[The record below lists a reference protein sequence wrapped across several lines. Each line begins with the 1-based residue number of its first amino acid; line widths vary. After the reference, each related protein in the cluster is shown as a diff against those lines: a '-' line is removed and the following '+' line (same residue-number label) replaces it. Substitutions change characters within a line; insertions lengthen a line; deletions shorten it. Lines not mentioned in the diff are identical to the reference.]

1 MQTRLPKPQGARP
14 AAPTSSGESSDDR
27 PRRSDARRNQ
37 ERVLVAAEELF
48 ATQGVDVPVDQI
60 AARAGVGVGTLYRH
74 FPGGKASLLEA
85 VILQRLS
92 AFLDRARELSSSL
105 DPRTALFTIIREL
118 ALLVVQ
124 KKDLTEELARAGVV
138 PDELAGPVRHELESV
153 MRELWERAQRQH
165 MVRCDIDFRDATS
178 LITATCLAADRQG
191 HMAVDRLVGV
201 MCDGFMEWAAT
212 GREQRGRQP

>member
-1 MQTRLPKPQGARP
+1 MQTHFPQTHMTGPETVPHAD
-14 AAPTSSGESSDDR
+14 GCDDDR

-48 ATQGVDVPVDQI
+48 ATRGVDVPVDEI

-74 FPGGKASLLEA
+74 FPGGKASLVEA

-92 AFLDRARELSSSL
+92 AFLDRARELSSSQ

-118 ALLVVQ
+118 ARLVVQ

-138 PDELAGPVRHELESV
+138 PDELAGPVRQELEQL
-153 MRELWERAQRQH
+153 MRDLWERAQREH
-165 MVRCDIDFRDATS
+165 TVRCDIDFRDATS

-191 HMAVDRLVGV
+191 HLAVDRLVGV
-201 MCDGFMEWAAT
+201 MCDGFMEWAT
-212 GREQRGRQP
+212 RGQGQPG